1 MDFTTVRGLLDF
13 GEALDNYYLGNLT
26 MRYRLAPEVN
36 LLFEARNLLDESYQE
51 VRGYAAPR
59 RNFSA
64 G

>member
-1 MDFTTVRGLLDF
+1 
-13 GEALDNYYLGNLT
+13 

-64 G
+64 GLTWHFD